1 MATCAICG
9 QKVIL
14 KKVLVRGF
22 KYVCYDCVKAAGH
35 NPFLWLGNM
44 RTTVPELKERIL
56 KFHPEREPFL
66 LREPEAPRGSQTE
79 VKNIRDCLGMIPY
92 CAICSQKVQFNKV
105 MVKGHYYVCFDCVR
119 AAGYNPFLWL
129 GPWKTTA
136 QELKERI
143 VKLHPEREPLLPRE
157 PIPLSD
163 EGAILSVSE
172 PILKICKR
180 KTGKREGTM
189 GWVRLF

>member
-44 RTTVPELKERIL
+44 RTTVPELRERIL

-66 LREPEAPRGSQTE
+66 LREPKPQSVEQRDLELIRTYIL
-79 VKNIRDCLGMIPY
+79 NI
-92 CAICSQKVQFNKV
+92 
-105 MVKGHYYVCFDCVR
+105 H
-119 AAGYNPFLWL
+119 
-129 GPWKTTA
+129 
-136 QELKERI
+136 
-143 VKLHPEREPLLPRE
+143 
-157 PIPLSD
+157 
-163 EGAILSVSE
+163 
-172 PILKICKR
+172 
-180 KTGKREGTM
+180 
-189 GWVRLF
+189 